1 MKKIIVLMLA
11 MIVIIAVQAQKER
24 TPGQQRGF
32 RDKMMAEKLK
42 LSDEQKQKAKALNE
56 DYRKKMDELRKKDDI
71 LVKDWRNQM
80 TELNK
85 KHKEDMSALLS
96 KEQKEQIEKYKVER
110 KKMAEID
117 ANARMEKMKLRL
129 DLNDDQMARIKKK
142 RSETLEKRK
151 AIHENRSQDMT
162 KKRAEMKTLIQKNKE
177 NMRSILNEEQ
187 MKKMK
192 EMRKPM
198 PRKRRVVS

>member
-1 MKKIIVLMLA
+1 MKKIIVLKLA
-11 MIVIIAVQAQKER
+11 MVMIIAAQAQEKRVPE
-24 TPGQQRGF
+24 QRKVY
-32 RDKMMAEKLK
+32 RDKMMTEKIK
-42 LSDEQKQKAKALNE
+42 LSDEQKQKAKTLNE

-85 KHKEDMSALLS
+85 KHREDMSALLS
-96 KEQKEQIEKYKVER
+96 KEQKEQIGKFKVER

-129 DLNDDQMARIKKK
+129 DLSNDQMERIKKQ
-142 RSETLEKRK
+142 RTESLENMKVIR
-151 AIHENRSQDMT
+151 ENRSQDMM
-162 KKRAEMKTLIQKNKE
+162 KKRVEMKALIQKRKE
-177 NMRSILNEEQ
+177 NMRSILNEGQ
-187 MKKMK
+187 MKKMQ

-198 PRKRRVVS
+198 PRKRRVLS

>member
-1 MKKIIVLMLA
+1 MLA
-11 MIVIIAVQAQKER
+11 MVTIVAAQSQEER
-24 TPGQQRGF
+24 VPQKQKVY
-32 RDKMMAEKLK
+32 RDKMMAEKVK

-96 KEQKEQIEKYKVER
+96 KEQKAQIERSKVER

-129 DLNDDQMARIKKK
+129 DLNDDQMARIKKQ

-151 AIHENRSQDMT
+151 AIHENRSDDMM
-162 KKRAEMKTLIQKNKE
+162 KKREEMKTLIQKNKE

-187 MKKMK
+187 LKKMK
-192 EMRKPM
+192 EMRKST
-198 PRKRRVVS
+198 PRKRRVLS

>member
-1 MKKIIVLMLA
+1 MLA
-11 MIVIIAVQAQKER
+11 MVTIVAAQAQEER
-24 TPGQQRGF
+24 VPQKQKVY
-32 RDKMMAEKLK
+32 RDKMMAEKVK

-85 KHKEDMSALLS
+85 KHREDMSALLS
-96 KEQKEQIEKYKVER
+96 KEQKEQIEKYKVDR

-129 DLNDDQMARIKKK
+129 DLNDDQMARIKKQ

-151 AIHENRSQDMT
+151 AINENRSQDMM
-162 KKRAEMKTLIQKNKE
+162 KKRVEMKTLIQKNKE
-177 NMRSILNEEQ
+177 NMRSILTEEQ
-187 MKKMK
+187 LKKMK
-192 EMRKPM
+192 EIRKPM
-198 PRKRRVVS
+198 PRKRRVLS

>member
-1 MKKIIVLMLA
+1 MLA
-11 MIVIIAVQAQKER
+11 MVTIIAVQAQEKRVQEPR
-24 TPGQQRGF
+24 KDY
-32 RDKMMAEKLK
+32 RDKRMAEKIK

-56 DYRKKMDELRKKDDI
+56 DYRKKMEELRKKDDI

-85 KHKEDMSALLS
+85 KHREDMSALLS
-96 KEQKEQIEKYKVER
+96 KEQKAQIEKSKAER

-129 DLNDDQMARIKKK
+129 DLNDDQMARIKKQ

-151 AIHENRSQDMT
+151 AIHENRSQDMM
-162 KKRAEMKTLIQKNKE
+162 KKRVEMKTLIQKNKE
-177 NMRSILNEEQ
+177 NMRSILTEEQ
-187 MKKMK
+187 LKKMK
-192 EMRKPM
+192 EIRKPM
-198 PRKRRVVS
+198 PRKRRVLS

>member
-1 MKKIIVLMLA
+1 MLA
-11 MIVIIAVQAQKER
+11 MITIVAAQAQKER
-24 TPGQQRGF
+24 VTEQRGH
-32 RDKMMAEKLK
+32 RDKMMSEKLK
-42 LSDEQKQKAKALNE
+42 LSEEQKQKAKALNE
-56 DYRKKMDELRKKDDI
+56 DYRKKMEELRKKDDI

-96 KEQKEQIEKYKVER
+96 KEQKEQIEKYKVEH

-129 DLNDDQMARIKKK
+129 DLNNNQVEKIKKQN
-142 RSETLEKRK
+142 SEMREKMK
-151 AIHENRSQDMT
+151 AIHESKSQDMT
-162 KKRAEMKTLIQKNKE
+162 KKREEIKTLMQKNKE

-187 MKKMK
+187 FKKMQ
-192 EMRKPM
+192 EMRKSM
-198 PRKRRVVS
+198 PRKRRVLS